1 MCNERQLDLRLS
13 PYGLRRLTSFC
24 VEVNIVATDI
34 GLDAPAERIVPQK
47 PVRDGWYDG
56 YQTQYDLDAWCNPAT
71 NEADM
76 GDWEW

>member
-1 MCNERQLDLRLS
+1 M
-13 PYGLRRLTSFC
+13 
-24 VEVNIVATDI
+24 ATDI